1 MACLSHPLLSLW
13 QSWHGSIRNKTSELK
28 CPVVCNRQKFHA
40 LLLNLLNGLGFFW
53 VAGCS
58 TFFLPG
64 FQGCTRGEQESASQS
79 VQLQH
84 METTA
89 VFHEGHEWG
98 MKKISFVWQEFQREK
113 RMRLYQQVPLKVA
126 RTRSRWASIYY
137 FPWMGEKHIF
147 IFLFWCMLC
156 KCLSWI
162 KISALC
168 THRVLTGLPWQI
180 KFYLL
185 AVILPWLSVPSL
197 PLGIVSLQSQQ
208 NGQNRGCANASAD
221 AVHRVAVSIKTPD
234 MGWSTWCMGTHP
246 CSWRGWWSL
255 KLLQAGLWDSICQS
269 GYLRPWLASHCL
281 HKQATNLPQYR
292 LWPVLEAITQW

>member
-13 QSWHGSIRNKTSELK
+13 QSWYGSIRNKTSELK

-98 MKKISFVWQEFQREK
+98 MKKNLICV
-113 RMRLYQQVPLKVA
+113 
-126 RTRSRWASIYY
+126 TRVSERK
-137 FPWMGEKHIF
+137 ENET
-147 IFLFWCMLC
+147 
-156 KCLSWI
+156 
-162 KISALC
+162 ISAGASEGGPHKKQVSL
-168 THRVLTGLPWQI
+168 
-180 KFYLL
+180 YLL
-185 AVILPWLSVPSL
+185 FPLDGGKAYLYIPLLMYVMQMSFLNKNFCSL
-197 PLGIVSLQSQQ
+197 YS
-208 NGQNRGCANASAD
+208 
-221 AVHRVAVSIKTPD
+221 
-234 MGWSTWCMGTHP
+234 
-246 CSWRGWWSL
+246 
-255 KLLQAGLWDSICQS
+255 
-269 GYLRPWLASHCL
+269 
-281 HKQATNLPQYR
+281 
-292 LWPVLEAITQW
+292 

>member
-13 QSWHGSIRNKTSELK
+13 QSWYGSIRNKTSELK

-89 VFHEGHEWG
+89 VFYEGHEWG

-126 RTRSRWASIYY
+126 RTRSRWASIISPGWGKSISLYSSFDVCY
-137 FPWMGEKHIF
+137 ANVFPE
-147 IFLFWCMLC
+147 
-156 KCLSWI
+156 
-162 KISALC
+162 
-168 THRVLTGLPWQI
+168 
-180 KFYLL
+180 
-185 AVILPWLSVPSL
+185 
-197 PLGIVSLQSQQ
+197 
-208 NGQNRGCANASAD
+208 
-221 AVHRVAVSIKTPD
+221 
-234 MGWSTWCMGTHP
+234 
-246 CSWRGWWSL
+246 
-255 KLLQAGLWDSICQS
+255 
-269 GYLRPWLASHCL
+269 
-281 HKQATNLPQYR
+281 
-292 LWPVLEAITQW
+292 